1 MKMKMK
7 KLIVAAFAAML
18 GIAANAAAIEWGM
31 TGVTDSPDTAKAAGW
46 AVYVMDASTFD
57 AFSALSG
64 TEVAAYAAAN
74 ALFTGA
80 TTSGRTGTNANV
92 TDGDYAAGTTVNSY
106 MVVFNNAAATDA
118 TYYAYTGKNSTT
130 IAASGADGAMQFGS
144 FTDATS
150 STGGWTATA
159 VPEPTSG
166 LLMLVGLAGLALRR
180 RRA

>member
-1 MKMKMK
+1 MK

-18 GIAANAAAIEWGM
+18 GIAANATAIEWGM

-64 TEVAAYAAAN
+64 AEVAAYAADN
-74 ALFTGA
+74 ALFSGA
-80 TTSGRTGTNANV
+80 TATARGGAVNATIKN
-92 TDGDYAAGTTVNSY
+92 GNFAANETVNSY
-106 MVVFNNAAATDA
+106 MVIFNNAAAADA
-118 TYYAYTGKNSTT
+118 TYYAYTAKGTTT
-130 IAASGADGAMQFGS
+130 IPAGGSDMSINFGTFDAA
-144 FTDATS
+144 TAT
-150 STGGWTATA
+150 TGGWTATA

-166 LLMLVGLAGLALRR
+166 LLMLVGLGALALRR